1 MKGAFALVGLLGLV
15 ACGAEAGAPDP
26 SAPPS
31 SSPAAPAPGGGTGGS
46 SGTTGT
52 PPPTAPAPLGAPYP
66 VVLLH
71 GMAGFGKL
79 EVGPVGLT
87 YFEGIAEDLTKR
99 GEMVFVTL
107 APPFDSSE
115 ARAKAIA
122 TQIDEILAKTGKAKV
137 NLVGHSQGGIDARL
151 LASPNGLGYGDRIA
165 SVTTIATPHLGTRIA
180 DTVLRLIKDLPP
192 SMVDDLTG
200 NFLSFLQKTAYELDT
215 DVHLRAQL
223 NELSE
228 KYMTTV
234 FNPKYQDDPRV
245 RYASY
250 AGRTNLRD
258 GKGVCDGGAFLN
270 EPTKLDPAQP
280 MLAPMAL
287 FLEGGKGKVN
297 DGLVTVESSKW
308 GTFHQCVPADH
319 LEEVGVL
326 APASSFDHVAFFR
339 EVVARIRTAGD

>member
-1 MKGAFALVGLLGLV
+1 MKRAFLLLGLLGLI
-15 ACGAEAGAPDP
+15 ACGSEAGEPDGTVPAPSSPVTPAP
-26 SAPPS
+26 SAGTGS
-31 SSPAAPAPGGGTGGS
+31 TPAPS
-46 SGTTGT
+46 T
-52 PPPTAPAPLGAPYP
+52 PPPAAPAPLGAPYP
-66 VVLLH
+66 VLLLH
-71 GMAGFGKL
+71 GMAGFGTL
-79 EVGPVGLT
+79 EVGPLGLT
-87 YFEGIAEDLTKR
+87 YFEGVAEDLTKR
-99 GEMVFVTL
+99 GESVFVTL

-122 TQIDEILAKTGKAKV
+122 KQIDDILAKTGKAKV

-165 SVTTIATPHLGTRIA
+165 SVTTIATPHKGTRIV
-180 DTVLRLIKDLPP
+180 DTVLRLIQDLPP

-215 DVHLRAQL
+215 DPHLRAQL

-234 FNPKYQDDPRV
+234 FNPKYQDDARV

-258 GKGVCDGGAFLN
+258 GKGVCDGGAFPN
-270 EPTKLDPAQP
+270 DPSKVDPAQP
-280 MLAPMAL
+280 MLAPMAF
-287 FLEGGKGKVN
+287 FLEAGKGKVN

-319 LEEVGVL
+319 LKEVGVL
-326 APASSFDHVAFFR
+326 APGSSFDHVAFFR
-339 EVVARIRTAGD
+339 EVVARIRSAGD